1 MARTP
6 RLNPGLRH
14 GHGGMNVS
22 RPGGLTRS
30 LLAAAVL
37 GGAWAP
43 AACQKVSE
51 PQYQGSATLSWV
63 APTADTSGKPLGALA
78 GYKIY
83 YGVSANA
90 LTEVI
95 VLPDPGMTRYRVT
108 NLAPGTWY
116 FVAAA
121 YTSAGKEG
129 RRSNMVHKEI
139 H

>member
-1 MARTP
+1 MKAY
-6 RLNPGLRH
+6 
-14 GHGGMNVS
+14 

-30 LLAAAVL
+30 GLAVAL
-37 GGAWAP
+37 FSCAWAP
-43 AACQKVSE
+43 AACQKVTE

-63 APTADTSGKPLGALA
+63 APTTDTSGKPLDALA

-83 YGVSANA
+83 YGVSAHA
-90 LTEVI
+90 LTQVI
-95 VLPDPGMTRYRVT
+95 VLADPGMTHYRVS

-116 FVAAA
+116 FVATA
-121 YTSAGKEG
+121 YTSAGLEG